1 MEPGSKIPESPNF
14 TDHEYY
20 ESLCALATSG
30 TLTDAEW
37 QTIQSHVVECRAC
50 EKLLGQ
56 YRSVAKHGMASLM
69 SNADPKNV
77 SQQQEWSVETAK
89 KELFARIA
97 KSETATRV
105 YSPRV
110 RIRSEAR
117 LGWTVLIST
126 PVQRYAGYA
135 AVLALI
141 ILLPLFAFKEGQRR
155 GVGSA
160 QSQPIAQSSSET
172 AELASLS
179 REHIVLSRG
188 IAERQARI
196 ADLQQQLSKERNQIV
211 QLRTQ
216 AAQLQQISAQSSE
229 EVSSLKSQ
237 TVSLAME
244 RDAISRKLQE
254 AQASLDP
261 LQREIDSLQQQ
272 RSRDLSHTASLEKR
286 IEDLSTRLKESDETA
301 QQQAQ
306 FLASD
311 RDIRELMG
319 ARDLYI
325 ADVFD
330 VDREGQTQKVFGRVF
345 YTSGKSLIFYAFDL
359 DKQPGLKDASSF
371 QAWGRRGPNDKRPL
385 NMGIFYLDSQ
395 AKKRWVLRFDDP
407 KLLNHIDAVFVTVE
421 PNGGRAKPSGKQL
434 LFASLRTPPN
444 HP

>member
-1 MEPGSKIPESPNF
+1 M
-14 TDHEYY
+14 DHEYY

-30 TLTDAEW
+30 TLTDSEW
-37 QTIQSHVVECRAC
+37 QAVRSHVVECRAC

-56 YRSVAKHGMASLM
+56 YRSVAKNGIATLM
-69 SNADPKNV
+69 SKVDPKDV
-77 SQQQEWSVETAK
+77 PQQQEWSAERAK

-97 KSETATRV
+97 QDEAGTRV
-105 YSPRV
+105 HSPRV
-110 RIRSEAR
+110 RN
-117 LGWTVLIST
+117 IST
-126 PVQRYAGYA
+126 ARRGWRVLLSTPTQRYASCAA
-135 AVLALI
+135 AVVLM
-141 ILLPLFAFKEGQRR
+141 ILVPLFAFKEGQRR
-155 GVGSA
+155 GSESA
-160 QSQPIAQSSSET
+160 QSRPVVTSPERT
-172 AELASLS
+172 ELASLS
-179 REHIVLSRG
+179 QEHTALSRD
-188 IAERQARI
+188 IADREAQI
-196 ADLQQQLSKERNQIV
+196 GDLQQQLNKEQNRIA
-211 QLRTQ
+211 QLKAQ
-216 AAQLQQISAQSSE
+216 AAQLQQSSAQSNA

-237 TVSLAME
+237 TVALATE
-244 RDAISRKLQE
+244 RDGVARKLQE
-254 AQASLDP
+254 AQSSLEP

-272 RSRDLSHTASLEKR
+272 RSRDLLHTASLEKR
-286 IEDLSTRLKESDETA
+286 IEDLSTRLKDSDDTA

-330 VDREGQTQKVFGRVF
+330 VDREGKTQRVFGRVF

-359 DKQPGLKDASSF
+359 DHQPGLKDASSF

-407 KLLNHIDAVFVTVE
+407 KLLTQIDAVFVTVE

>member
-1 MEPGSKIPESPNF
+1 M
-14 TDHEYY
+14 DHEYY

-30 TLTDAEW
+30 TLTDSEW
-37 QTIQSHVVECRAC
+37 QAVRSHVVECRVC

-56 YRSVAKHGMASLM
+56 YRSVAKNGIATLM
-69 SNADPKNV
+69 SKVDPKDV
-77 SQQQEWSVETAK
+77 PQQQEWSAERAK

-97 KSETATRV
+97 QDEAGTGV

-110 RIRSEAR
+110 RN
-117 LGWTVLIST
+117 IST
-126 PVQRYAGYA
+126 ARRGWRVLLSTPTQRYASYA
-135 AVLALI
+135 AAVVLM
-141 ILLPLFAFKEGQRR
+141 ILVPLFAFKEGQRR
-155 GVGSA
+155 GSESA
-160 QSQPIAQSSSET
+160 QSRPVVTSPERT
-172 AELASLS
+172 ELASLS
-179 REHIVLSRG
+179 QEHTALSRD
-188 IAERQARI
+188 IADREAQI
-196 ADLQQQLSKERNQIV
+196 GDLQQQLNKEQNRIA
-211 QLRTQ
+211 QLKAQ
-216 AAQLQQISAQSSE
+216 AAQLQQSSAQSNA

-237 TVSLAME
+237 TVALATE
-244 RDAISRKLQE
+244 RDGVARKLQE
-254 AQASLDP
+254 AQSSLEP

-272 RSRDLSHTASLEKR
+272 RSRDLLHTASLEKR
-286 IEDLSTRLKESDETA
+286 IEDLSTRLKDSDDTA

-330 VDREGQTQKVFGRVF
+330 VDREGKTQRVFGRVF

-359 DKQPGLKDASSF
+359 DHQPGLKDASSF

-407 KLLNHIDAVFVTVE
+407 KLLTQIDAVFVTVE

>member
-1 MEPGSKIPESPNF
+1 M
-14 TDHEYY
+14 DHEYY

-30 TLTDAEW
+30 TLTEAEW
-37 QTIQSHVVECRAC
+37 QTIRSHTAECRDCA
-50 EKLLGQ
+50 KLLGQ
-56 YRSVAKHGMASLM
+56 YRSVAKNGMSLLM
-69 SNADPKNV
+69 SKADPKNV
-77 SQQQEWSVETAK
+77 PQQEWSVESAK

-97 KSETATRV
+97 QSDAATRV
-105 YSPRV
+105 YSPRARV
-110 RIRSEAR
+110 RSRESLAWR
-117 LGWTVLIST
+117 VAISA

-135 AVLALI
+135 ALLALM
-141 ILLPLFAFKEGQRR
+141 ILLPLFAFKEGHRR
-155 GVGSA
+155 GLESA
-160 QSQPIAQSSSET
+160 QSRPSVKSPEST
-172 AELASLS
+172 ELTSLS
-179 REHIVLSRG
+179 QEHSALTRDV
-188 IAERQARI
+188 AERESRI
-196 ADLQQQLSKERNQIV
+196 ADLQRRLNAEQDRI
-211 QLRTQ
+211 
-216 AAQLQQISAQSSE
+216 AQLKIQQAELQQSSAQSSA

-237 TVSLAME
+237 TAALATE
-244 RDAISRKLQE
+244 RDTIARKLQE
-254 AQASLDP
+254 AQSSLEP
-261 LQREIDSLQQQ
+261 LEREIESLQQE
-272 RSRDLSHTASLEKR
+272 RSRGLLHTAALEKR
-286 IEDLSTRLKESDETA
+286 IEDLSTRLKESDDTT

-359 DKQPGLKDASSF
+359 DKQPGLKDASTF

-395 AKKRWVLRFDDP
+395 AKQRWVLRFDDP
-407 KLLNHIDAVFVTVE
+407 KLLNQIDAVFVTVE
-421 PNGGRAKPSGKQL
+421 PNGGRPKPSGKQL

>member
-1 MEPGSKIPESPNF
+1 MEPGSKIPESSNLM
-14 TDHEYY
+14 DHEYY

-30 TLTDAEW
+30 TLTDSEW
-37 QTIQSHVVECRAC
+37 HAVRSHIAECRAC

-56 YRSVAKHGMASLM
+56 YRSVAKHGMASVM
-69 SNADPKNV
+69 SKADPQNV
-77 SQQQEWSVETAK
+77 PQQEQWSVESAK

-97 KSETATRV
+97 QGEAATRV
-105 YSPRV
+105 YSSPNRTRARV
-110 RIRSEAR
+110 RS
-117 LGWTVLIST
+117 GWGILVST
-126 PVQRYAGYA
+126 RVQRYAGYA
-135 AVLALI
+135 AVLALAI
-141 ILLPLFAFKEGQRR
+141 VLPLVAFKEGQRR
-155 GVGSA
+155 GIGSA
-160 QSQPIAQSSSET
+160 QWRPSVT
-172 AELASLS
+172 APERTELASLS
-179 REHIVLSRG
+179 QEHSALSRD
-188 IAERQARI
+188 IADREARI
-196 ADLQQQLSKERNQIV
+196 GDLQQQLNKEQNQIA

-216 AAQLQQISAQSSE
+216 ATRLQQSSVQSSA

-237 TVSLAME
+237 TVALATE
-244 RDAISRKLQE
+244 RDAVARKLEE
-254 AQASLDP
+254 AQSSLEP

-272 RSRDLSHTASLEKR
+272 RSRELLHTASLEKR
-286 IEDLSTRLKESDETA
+286 IEDLSTRLKDADDTA
-301 QQQAQ
+301 QQQAL

-330 VDREGQTQKVFGRVF
+330 VDREGETQRVFGRVF

-407 KLLNHIDAVFVTVE
+407 KLLTQIDAVFVTVE

>member
-1 MEPGSKIPESPNF
+1 MEPGSQIPESPNF
-14 TDHEYY
+14 MDHEYY

-30 TLTDAEW
+30 TLMDAEW
-37 QTIQSHVVECRAC
+37 QAMLSHVAECSAC

-56 YRSVAKHGMASLM
+56 YRSVAKNGMATLM
-69 SNADPKNV
+69 SKADPKNV
-77 SQQQEWSVETAK
+77 PQQQEWSVEGAK

-97 KSETATRV
+97 QGETATRV
-105 YSPRV
+105 YLPRV
-110 RIRSEAR
+110 RNISKVRR
-117 LGWTVLIST
+117 GWRVLVST
-126 PVQRYAGYA
+126 PVQRYASYA
-135 AVLALI
+135 AALAI
-141 ILLPLFAFKEGQRR
+141 MILLPLFAFKEGQRR
-155 GVGSA
+155 GVESL
-160 QSQPIAQSSSET
+160 QSQPVAQPSES
-172 AELASLS
+172 AELANLS
-179 REHIVLSRG
+179 QEHSALTREVADR
-188 IAERQARI
+188 EARI
-196 ADLQQQLSKERNQIV
+196 ADLQQQLSKEQMQIA
-211 QLRTQ
+211 QLKTQ
-216 AAQLQQISAQSSE
+216 AAQLQQSSAQSNAE
-229 EVSSLKSQ
+229 ISSLKSQ
-237 TVSLAME
+237 TAALATE
-244 RDAISRKLQE
+244 RDGVARKLQE
-254 AQASLDP
+254 AQSSLEP

-272 RSRDLSHTASLEKR
+272 RSRDLLHTASLEKR
-286 IEDLSTRLKESDETA
+286 IEDLSTRLKDTDDTA

-330 VDREGQTQKVFGRVF
+330 VDREGETQKVFGRVF

-385 NMGIFYLDSQ
+385 NMGIFYLDNQ

-407 KLLNHIDAVFVTVE
+407 KLLKQIDAVFVTVE
-421 PNGGRAKPSGKQL
+421 PNGGRAKPSGKHL

>member
-1 MEPGSKIPESPNF
+1 MEHGSKIPESPNF
-14 TDHEYY
+14 MDHEYY

-37 QTIQSHVVECRAC
+37 QAMRSHVAECSTC
-50 EKLLGQ
+50 EKLLDQ
-56 YRSVAKHGMASLM
+56 YRAVAKNGMATLM
-69 SNADPKNV
+69 SKADLKNV
-77 SQQQEWSVETAK
+77 PPQQEWSVEGAK
-89 KELFARIA
+89 KQLLARIA
-97 KSETATRV
+97 QGETATHV

-110 RIRSEAR
+110 RNISKAR
-117 LGWTVLIST
+117 RGWRVLVST
-126 PVQRYAGYA
+126 PAQRYARYAAA
-135 AVLALI
+135 AVLM

-155 GVGSA
+155 GTESV
-160 QSQPIAQSSSET
+160 QSRPVVTSPERT
-172 AELASLS
+172 ELASLS
-179 REHIVLSRG
+179 QEHSALSRD
-188 IAERQARI
+188 IADRESRI
-196 ADLQQQLSKERNQIV
+196 GDLQQQLSKEQNQIV
-211 QLRTQ
+211 QLKTQ
-216 AAQLQQISAQSSE
+216 AMQLQQSSAQSDA
-229 EVSSLKSQ
+229 EVSSLKNQ
-237 TVSLAME
+237 TVALATE
-244 RDAISRKLQE
+244 RDGIARKLQE
-254 AQASLDP
+254 AQSSLEP

-272 RSRDLSHTASLEKR
+272 RSRDLLHTASLEKR
-286 IEDLSTRLKESDETA
+286 IEDLSTRLKDTDDTA

-330 VDREGQTQKVFGRVF
+330 VDREGETQRVFGRVF

-407 KLLNHIDAVFVTVE
+407 KLLTQIDAVFVTVE

>member
-14 TDHEYY
+14 MDHEYY

-30 TLTDAEW
+30 TLTEAEW
-37 QTIQSHVVECRAC
+37 QAIRSHVAECSPC

-56 YRSVAKHGMASLM
+56 YRSVAKNGIARLM
-69 SNADPKNV
+69 SKADPKNV
-77 SQQQEWSVETAK
+77 PQQQEWSVESAK

-97 KSETATRV
+97 QGETATHL
-105 YSPRV
+105 YSPRL
-110 RIRSEAR
+110 RNISKAR
-117 LGWTVLIST
+117 RGWRVLFST
-126 PVQRYAGYA
+126 PTQRYAGYA
-135 AVLALI
+135 AAVALMV
-141 ILLPLFAFKEGQRR
+141 LLPLFAFKEGQRR
-155 GVGSA
+155 GAESA
-160 QSQPIAQSSSET
+160 QSRPVVTSPERT
-172 AELASLS
+172 ELANLAQEHSALS
-179 REHIVLSRG
+179 RD
-188 IAERQARI
+188 I
-196 ADLQQQLSKERNQIV
+196 ADRETRIGGLQQQLNKEQNQIA
-211 QLRTQ
+211 QLKTQ
-216 AAQLQQISAQSSE
+216 AAQLQQSSAQSNA
-229 EVSSLKSQ
+229 EVSSLKNQ
-237 TVSLAME
+237 TVALATE
-244 RDAISRKLQE
+244 RDGIVRKLQE
-254 AQASLDP
+254 AQSALEP

-272 RSRDLSHTASLEKR
+272 RSRDLLHTASLEKS
-286 IEDLSTRLKESDETA
+286 IEDLSTRLKDTDDTA

-330 VDREGQTQKVFGRVF
+330 VDREGETQRVFGRVF

-385 NMGIFYLDSQ
+385 NMGIFYLDNQ

-407 KLLNHIDAVFVTVE
+407 KLLKQIDAVFVTVE
-421 PNGGRAKPSGKQL
+421 PNGGRAKPSGKHL

>member
-14 TDHEYY
+14 MDHEYY

-30 TLTDAEW
+30 TLTEAEW
-37 QTIQSHVVECRAC
+37 QAVRSHTAVCRAC

-56 YRSVAKHGMASLM
+56 YRSVAKQGMASLM
-69 SNADPKNV
+69 SKADPQNIL
-77 SQQQEWSVETAK
+77 QQQQWSVESAK

-97 KSETATRV
+97 QGETATRV
-105 YSPRV
+105 YSPHV
-110 RIRSEAR
+110 RRRSKVQRGWR
-117 LGWTVLIST
+117 LLISA
-126 PVQRYAGYA
+126 PAQRYASYA
-135 AVLALI
+135 AVAVLM
-141 ILLPLFAFKEGQRR
+141 ILVPLFTFKEGQRR
-155 GVGSA
+155 GVESV
-160 QSQPIAQSSSET
+160 QSRPAITTPER

-179 REHIVLSRG
+179 QERTVLSRD
-188 IAERQARI
+188 ISEREARI
-196 ADLQQQLSKERNQIV
+196 TGLQEQLSKEQNQIG
-211 QLRTQ
+211 QLKTQ
-216 AAQLQQISAQSSE
+216 AVQLQQNSAQSNS
-229 EVSSLKSQ
+229 EVSDLKNQ
-237 TVSLAME
+237 TIALATE
-244 RDAISRKLQE
+244 RDAVARKLQE
-254 AQASLDP
+254 AQSSLEP

-272 RSRDLSHTASLEKR
+272 RSRDLLHTASLEKR
-286 IEDLSTRLKESDETA
+286 IEDLSTRLKDSDDNA

-311 RDIRELMG
+311 RDVRELMG

-330 VDREGQTQKVFGRVF
+330 VDREGETQRVFGRVF

-407 KLLNHIDAVFVTVE
+407 KLLTQIDAVFVTVE

>member
-1 MEPGSKIPESPNF
+1 M
-14 TDHEYY
+14 
-20 ESLCALATSG
+20 
-30 TLTDAEW
+30 
-37 QTIQSHVVECRAC
+37 
-50 EKLLGQ
+50 
-56 YRSVAKHGMASLM
+56 
-69 SNADPKNV
+69 
-77 SQQQEWSVETAK
+77 
-89 KELFARIA
+89 
-97 KSETATRV
+97 
-105 YSPRV
+105 
-110 RIRSEAR
+110 
-117 LGWTVLIST
+117 
-126 PVQRYAGYA
+126 
-135 AVLALI
+135 
-141 ILLPLFAFKEGQRR
+141 ILVPLFAFKEGRRR
-155 GVGSA
+155 GAESV
-160 QSQPIAQSSSET
+160 QSPPVVTSPERT
-172 AELASLS
+172 ELASLS
-179 REHIVLSRG
+179 QEHSALSRD
-188 IAERQARI
+188 IADREARI
-196 ADLQQQLSKERNQIV
+196 GNLQQQLSKEQNQIA
-211 QLRTQ
+211 QLKTQ
-216 AAQLQQISAQSSE
+216 AAQLQQSSAQSNA

-237 TVSLAME
+237 TISLATE
-244 RDAISRKLQE
+244 RDGVARKLQE
-254 AQASLDP
+254 AQSSLEP

-272 RSRDLSHTASLEKR
+272 RSRDLLHTASLEKR
-286 IEDLSTRLKESDETA
+286 IEDLSTRLKDSDDTA

-330 VDREGQTQKVFGRVF
+330 VDREGETQKVFGRVF

-407 KLLNHIDAVFVTVE
+407 KLLTQIDAVFVTVE